1 MMEIFKS
8 LILCIFITSS
18 SLTVNAQIEV
28 MPNGKIKIGNRTT
41 APVSDDTNNETT
53 IQAYGYGLSGSDAMY
68 RPGARMSFGDYGSKA
83 NGSNNVYIG
92 EYGTTDTDKLELGGK
107 GGIVF
112 STQGAG
118 NYCAATLSNWGTLTI
133 SSGLVVNTMSCTS
146 DERLKKN
153 IKKMTG
159 ALDIVKKTD
168 GISYDL
174 TPKSINE
181 SVLRNIQALNAV
193 TDKEKAHKQKLLQ
206 EYNEE
211 VKAKTNQIGFS
222 AQAMQKILPDLVHQ
236 SKDDGY
242 LSINYVGY
250 IPVLTEAIKEQQL
263 LIEALRKELDEV
275 KKKVK

>member
-1 MMEIFKS
+1 MTGLLKS
-8 LILCIFITSS
+8 LIFFIFITSS
-18 SLTVNAQIEV
+18 LLANAQIEV

-68 RPGARMSFGDYGSKA
+68 RPGARMSFGDYGSRA
-83 NGSNNVYIG
+83 NASNNVYIG
-92 EYGTTDTDKLELGGK
+92 EYGTTDSDKLELGGK
-107 GGIVF
+107 NGIVF

-118 NYCAATLSNWGTLTI
+118 NYCAATLSNWGYLTI
-133 SSGLVVNTMSCTS
+133 SGTLTSSVMSCTS

-153 IKKMTG
+153 IKKVNG
-159 ALDIVKKTD
+159 ALDIVKKTE

-174 TPKSINE
+174 VPKAINE
-181 SVLRNIQALNAV
+181 SVLRNIQALNAI
-193 TDKEKAHKQKLLQ
+193 TDKEKAHKQRLLQ

-222 AQAMQKILPDLVHQ
+222 AQAMQKILPDLVLQ
-236 SKDDGY
+236 NKEDGY

-250 IPVLTEAIKEQQL
+250 IPILTEAIKEQQV
-263 LIEALRKELDEV
+263 LIAALRAELDEV